1 MFVDLARK
9 HGLHVRV
16 LEVDETGW
24 DFQVGHAVDSE
35 GVRWV
40 LRVPRRPEVSE
51 LIAGERRLLEF
62 LRPRLNVALPR
73 WEICTSEL
81 VAYRR
86 LPDSPLGPEDPV
98 TLAYQW
104 WIDVP
109 GELFRTLGE
118 VVAELHRAPAAEI
131 AELGVPV
138 SARTA
143 LRSEADDHLRRGI
156 SELDVPESR
165 VRRWREWIDD
175 DRYWIGDSA
184 GLRLVHADLH
194 PGHLLVDD
202 SGMLTGILD
211 WTDAAVD
218 DPALDFIAPR
228 WAFGESGLDR
238 LLAAYVDAGG
248 RPREH
253 FRAHIEQ
260 LASFVFTVSLGIHGI
275 DTGHDGYVKIA
286 QERLRE

>member
-9 HGLHVRV
+9 HGLQVRV
-16 LEVDETGW
+16 LEIDERGW
-24 DFQVGHAVDSE
+24 DFQVGHAVDAD

-40 LRVPRRPEVSE
+40 LRVPRRPDVSE
-51 LIAGERRLLEF
+51 LIAGEQRLLEF
-62 LRPRLNVALPR
+62 LRPRLDVALPR
-73 WEICTSEL
+73 WEVCTSEF

-86 LPDSPLGPEDPV
+86 LPGSPLAPEDPV
-98 TLAYQW
+98 TLAYEW

-109 GELFRTLGE
+109 EELFGILGA
-118 VVAELHRAPAAEI
+118 VIAELHRAPAAEI

-138 SARTA
+138 SSRTA
-143 LRSEADDHLRRGI
+143 VRDEADDHLRRAE

-165 VRRWREWIDD
+165 ARRWREWIDD
-175 DRYWIGDSA
+175 DRYWIGESA

-218 DPALDFIAPR
+218 DPALDFVAPR
-228 WAFGESGLDR
+228 RAFGESGLDR

-253 FRAHIEQ
+253 FREHVEQ
-260 LASFVFTVSLGIHGI
+260 LSSFLFSVSLGIHGI

>member
-24 DFQVGHAVDSE
+24 DFQVGHAVDAD
-35 GVRWV
+35 GARWV
-40 LRVPRRPEVSE
+40 LRMPRRPEVSE

-62 LRPRLNVALPR
+62 LRPRLDVTLPQ
-73 WEICTSEL
+73 WEVCTSEL

-86 LPDSPLGPEDPV
+86 LPGSPLGPEDPV
-98 TLAYQW
+98 TLDYQW
-104 WIDVP
+104 RMDVP
-109 GELFRTLGE
+109 EELFGVLGA
-118 VVAELHRAPAAEI
+118 VIAELHRASAAEV

-138 SARTA
+138 SERTA
-143 LRSEADDHLRRGI
+143 LREEADDHLRRAG
-156 SELDVPESR
+156 SELDVPEPR
-165 VRRWREWIDD
+165 ARRWREWIDD
-175 DRYWIGDSA
+175 DRYWIGESA
-184 GLRLVHADLH
+184 GLRLAHADLH
-194 PGHLLVDD
+194 PGHLLVDE
-202 SGMLTGILD
+202 SGTLTGILD

-228 WAFGESGLDR
+228 RAFGEAGLDR

-260 LASFVFTVSLGIHGI
+260 LSSFLFSISLGIHGI
-275 DTGHDGYVKIA
+275 DTGNDGYVKIA
-286 QERLRE
+286 QERLQA